1 MGKRRKCKVKVRE
14 ERSQGL
20 WAFLHQ
26 DKKSAF
32 YSKHD
37 RKFITLTTLLTL
49 SGTQFPHLQN
59 GDCESLSHKAVLRIK
74 CVKEN
79 NGLT

>member
-1 MGKRRKCKVKVRE
+1 MQGKVRE
-14 ERSQGL
+14 ERNQGQ
-20 WAFLHQ
+20 WDFPSEG
-26 DKKSAF
+26 KESAF
-32 YSKHD
+32 YSKCD
-37 RKFITLTTLLTL
+37 RKFITLTKFLTL

-59 GDCESLSHKAVLRIK
+59 GDHESLPHKVVLRIK